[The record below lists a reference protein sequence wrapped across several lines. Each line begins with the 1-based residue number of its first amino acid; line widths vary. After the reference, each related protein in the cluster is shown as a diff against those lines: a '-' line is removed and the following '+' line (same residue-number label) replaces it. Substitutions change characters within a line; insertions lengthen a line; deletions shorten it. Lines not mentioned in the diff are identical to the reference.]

1 MAKTADGFR
10 LICQLLEW
18 EKALHA
24 EMTEPSL
31 IAHSPHLSPPQRTL
45 ADRSSTDNSLGNDI
59 QSFAKREADDLD
71 ERMRARRSKR
81 RKSDAEGNASGDDE
95 RE

>member
-1 MAKTADGFR
+1 

-24 EMTEPSL
+24 EITEPSL
-31 IAHSPHLSPPQRTL
+31 IAQSPHLSLSQRTP
-45 ADRSSTDNSLGNDI
+45 ADRSPTDMSLGNDI
-59 QSFAKREADDLD
+59 QSFAKREAEDLD